1 MMCFYSSRTRVGTSG
16 SPDEPRR
23 AAYSHVGSD
32 RQRRSTDTRRA
43 MVCPRSAGRSQ
54 LPRTARAAF
63 GWDSGAAVSRVT
75 ATAVS
80 LCSPKPTVRRLETLA
95 RSDFDRTGRLWIGGL
110 GVSRVDN
117 PESERP
123 TFVRYTTSQG
133 LASNYVHSLAE
144 DLSGRMYLGMTSGV
158 DRLDPV
164 TGVVRHFALPDGL
177 SGSEVEVAFCD
188 RHGTLWFG
196 TARGLASLVPLP
208 DGPASPPTVFI
219 GGLRISGETRSISEL
234 GETQVQALELG
245 PSQNQV
251 QIDYFSSKTPGVA
264 TRYMLEN
271 ADRDWSG
278 PTEQRSVNYASLSP
292 GRYRLR
298 RSGDLGGWACR
309 SCTGKRRLDSA
320 PLGAWGFPRGH
331 EVLIYAVHRLRV
343 SRLLELERVRT
354 RIATDLHDDI
364 GLSLTQIAILS
375 EVAERRLNNR
385 ILAVAQPIRAFP
397 IFRVNSSI

>member
-1 MMCFYSSRTRVGTSG
+1 
-16 SPDEPRR
+16 
-23 AAYSHVGSD
+23 
-32 RQRRSTDTRRA
+32 

-251 QIDYFSSKTPGVA
+251 QIDYFSISMTSPGV
-264 TRYMLEN
+264 RYQVHARERGPGLER
-271 ADRDWSG
+271 ADR
-278 PTEQRSVNYASLSP
+278 TAQRQLRESVTRALSP
-292 GRYRLR
+292 SSFGRSRRMGLSVLYRQASASRFRRPSAASVVSRVGRGLDDGADVR
-298 RSGDLGGWACR
+298 SAPASGQPAARAGTGANAYRDRSARRHRLEPDANCHSQRGCRSGG
-309 SCTGKRRLDSA
+309 
-320 PLGAWGFPRGH
+320 
-331 EVLIYAVHRLRV
+331 
-343 SRLLELERVRT
+343 
-354 RIATDLHDDI
+354 
-364 GLSLTQIAILS
+364 
-375 EVAERRLNNR
+375 
-385 ILAVAQPIRAFP
+385 
-397 IFRVNSSI
+397 